1 MPTYNTLSHRAF
13 NLLSFHDVELGEAF
27 LQRVPNTSDV
37 TALNHHMRVML
48 SSMDGNTFQERALL
62 DDRLDQEQWLC
73 MFNNNM
79 VPLLLNRRLPAET
92 RRVHNPYYA
101 TE

>member
-13 NLLSFHDVELGEAF
+13 NLLCFHDVELGEAF

-37 TALNHHMRVML
+37 PTLNHHLRVML
-48 SSMDGNTFQERALL
+48 SSMVGNTFNERALL
-62 DDRLDQEQWLC
+62 DDHLDQERWLC
-73 MFNNNM
+73 VFNNHL
-79 VPLLLNRRLPAET
+79 VPLFLNRRLPPET